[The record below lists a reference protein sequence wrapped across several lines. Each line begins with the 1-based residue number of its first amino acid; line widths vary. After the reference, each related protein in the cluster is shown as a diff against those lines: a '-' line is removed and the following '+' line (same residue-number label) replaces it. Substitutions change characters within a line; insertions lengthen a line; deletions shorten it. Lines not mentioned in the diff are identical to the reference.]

1 MIPRAD
7 NLTPFPFWTEVVRE
21 EIAGDG
27 SVPLW
32 RGETWREWVDNF
44 KEAADGDVL
53 DIPRQ
58 IEFRTFEAWADEFIL
73 LNE

>member
-7 NLTPFPFWTEVVRE
+7 NLTPFPFWTEVVRDQ
-21 EIAGDG
+21 IGGDG
-27 SVPLW
+27 SVPIWQGEEW
-32 RGETWREWVDNF
+32 RVWVDRF
-44 KEAADGDVL
+44 REASDGDVL

-58 IEFRTFEAWADEFIL
+58 IEFRTFEAWADEFIR